1 VSINLLGAFKDI
13 GHGYGQALLTD
24 LASNPLLGLL
34 IGILLTGIIQSSST
48 TTSIVVALVAGGVF
62 GNEPQKALEMAIPI
76 IMGAN
81 IGTCITNTL
90 VSLGHIG
97 SKIEFKRAF
106 SSALVHDFFNI
117 LAVLALFPLQ
127 VYTNFLGKISWFL
140 TEIFEG
146 MGGTKIISPLALV
159 IKPQVAL
166 VKFLFQM
173 EGVIT
178 FWMYAFFICVMLYF
192 LKVFVTRIIEKKS
205 VLPVMVALSGILSVI
220 LVVAKKFYDSVF
232 RPETAVFIL
241 GLCILFI
248 SLYSL
253 VMILRGAV
261 MAKMERLFHDYIFKT
276 PLRAFLIGAILTAIV
291 QSSSV
296 TTSVAV
302 PLAGAGIIT
311 IYQMFP
317 YTLGTNIGTTITAI
331 LAALATG
338 QAVAI
343 AVAFAH
349 LFFNISGIAIFY
361 PLRFI
366 PIRAAQAYAE
376 LSLRSKVIP
385 ILFIGLVFLVLPLF
399 LIIILK

>member
-1 VSINLLGAFKDI
+1 MS
-13 GHGYGQALLTD
+13 
-24 LASNPLLGLL
+24 
-34 IGILLTGIIQSSST
+34 
-48 TTSIVVALVAGGVF
+48 
-62 GNEPQKALEMAIPI
+62 
-76 IMGAN
+76 
-81 IGTCITNTL
+81 
-90 VSLGHIG
+90 
-97 SKIEFKRAF
+97 
-106 SSALVHDFFNI
+106 
-117 LAVLALFPLQ
+117 
-127 VYTNFLGKISWFL
+127 
-140 TEIFEG
+140 
-146 MGGTKIISPLALV
+146 
-159 IKPQVAL
+159 PQVAL
-166 VKFLFQM
+166 VKFLFQA